1 MFIIYR
7 FKLTEDDVY
16 SVWHTLSE
24 LLETRKSAKTTTT
37 LVIIKPSICQ
47 VILSKAKKI
56 CKQSISGFELTL
68 NLMNIWYF
76 VVHQNLN
83 WCFTGGRKGS
93 ALDVKAN

>member
-1 MFIIYR
+1 M
-7 FKLTEDDVY
+7 
-16 SVWHTLSE
+16 WHTLSE
-24 LLETRKSAKTTTT
+24 LLETRKSTKTTT

-47 VILSKAKKI
+47 VILSKAKKL

-83 WCFTGGRKGS
+83 
-93 ALDVKAN
+93 

>member
-1 MFIIYR
+1 
-7 FKLTEDDVY
+7 
-16 SVWHTLSE
+16 VWHTLSE
-24 LLETRKSAKTTTT
+24 LLKTRKSAKTTTT

-83 WCFTGGRKGS
+83 
-93 ALDVKAN
+93 